1 MTLDGPQARQAHP
14 GKCCPGSAFTCLL
27 STRPSAH
34 LGRWSWAGSLAL
46 GQPGVLTLGMER
58 ALKLGRAG
66 LSHGGPDWQ
75 GGRCSS
81 VDSSVSVPS
90 ACGQWEEAWRGAP
103 RPSVSSVL
111 VSFL

>member
-27 STRPSAH
+27 SARPSAH

-66 LSHGGPDWQ
+66 LSQWAWPAGWAVFQ
-75 GGRCSS
+75 
-81 VDSSVSVPS
+81 
-90 ACGQWEEAWRGAP
+90 CG
-103 RPSVSSVL
+103 L
-111 VSFL
+111 VSLCALRLWTVGGGVAGRPTPLG